1 MNHYSIVKNRF
12 KGKFTINYDNFDG
25 FKVKPRNKVKHD
37 GITVNSLTVTNHDF
51 IDKVLK
57 RKTKKKL
64 DLYLKYII
72 SIIEDESSTDP
83 TGVRIALDDLERYKS
98 IIDYHYRKY
107 LDEKYVRL
115 LLKKIEL
122 LERELKMKIVKLEY
136 YNTEKEEQ
144 KSHRSR

>member
-1 MNHYSIVKNRF
+1 MNHYSIVKNKF

-25 FKVKPRNKVKHD
+25 FKVKPRNQVKHG
-37 GITVNSLTVTNHDF
+37 GIAVTSLTVTNQSF
-51 IDKVLK
+51 IDNVLK

-72 SIIEDESSTDP
+72 SIIEDEGSTDP
-83 TGVRIALDDLERYKS
+83 TGVRMALDDLQRYKS
-98 IIDYHYRKY
+98 IIDYRYRKY
-107 LDEKYVRL
+107 LDEKYVHL

-122 LERELKMKIVKLEY
+122 LERELKTKMVKLEY
-136 YNTEKEEQ
+136 YNTEKVEE

>member
-1 MNHYSIVKNRF
+1 MNHYSIVKNKF

-25 FKVKPRNKVKHD
+25 FKVKPRNQVKHG
-37 GITVNSLTVTNHDF
+37 GISVTSLTVTNQSF
-51 IDKVLK
+51 IDNVLK

-72 SIIEDESSTDP
+72 SIIEDEGSTDP
-83 TGVRIALDDLERYKS
+83 TGVRMALDDLQRYKS
-98 IIDYHYRKY
+98 IIDYRYRKY
-107 LDEKYVRL
+107 LDEKYVHL

-122 LERELKMKIVKLEY
+122 LERELKTKMVKLEY
-136 YNTEKEEQ
+136 YNTEKVEE

>member
-1 MNHYSIVKNRF
+1 MNHYSIVKNKF

-25 FKVKPRNKVKHD
+25 FKVKPRNQVKHG
-37 GITVNSLTVTNHDF
+37 GIAVTSLTVTNQGF
-51 IDKVLK
+51 IDNVLK

-72 SIIEDESSTDP
+72 SIIEDEGSTDP
-83 TGVRIALDDLERYKS
+83 TGVRMALDDLQRYKS
-98 IIDYHYRKY
+98 IIDYRYRKY
-107 LDEKYVRL
+107 LDEKYVHL

-122 LERELKMKIVKLEY
+122 LERELKTKMVKLEY
-136 YNTEKEEQ
+136 YNTEKVEE